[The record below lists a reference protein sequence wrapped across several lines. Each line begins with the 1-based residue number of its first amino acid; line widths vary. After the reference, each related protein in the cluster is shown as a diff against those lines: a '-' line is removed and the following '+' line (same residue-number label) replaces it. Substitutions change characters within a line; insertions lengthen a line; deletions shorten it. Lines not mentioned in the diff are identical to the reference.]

1 MAAGRGYAVA
11 AMAKKHASMIG
22 VDDVLPHWRYLVEA
36 IGERRAGS
44 EGEWK
49 ASQYIA
55 EQFAAAGLQNVR
67 LEPFECMMLKNV
79 AALVEVRDGDEWKDV
94 PCEVLVGSPST
105 RPSDKPKEL
114 ELVWMEMPEQ
124 LARLKKGSMKGKALG
139 VFGPLAADSAGH
151 AAIVASG
158 AHIVV
163 WVDDRLPFKWAKAD
177 GIIPLW
183 AERHG
188 VLPTVAVPFRQA
200 YDWRVRGLDRIR
212 ACVETELV
220 KATSHNVVADLPGK
234 REDAGLIAVG
244 CHHDTQ
250 VGNAGAD
257 DNASG
262 VVAVIAMAAALAK
275 QAQEKEFTRTV
286 RFIAFGTEEQLSVGS
301 KAYVMNHQREMA
313 RHALMVNLDSVSSAL
328 GHTEMLV
335 AGTVDLEKW
344 AKTVLREDDLAVRV
358 SYEVTP
364 FSDHFPFTAMGVP
377 ALWFYRPNC
386 AGGRWQHHSIHDTIE
401 NASAE
406 ALCTVASGVGSMV
419 ARAAALQKFP
429 FPRRFR
435 TEQVGI
441 IRRYAADLYG
451 I

>member
-1 MAAGRGYAVA
+1 
-11 AMAKKHASMIG
+11 MAKKNRGAMVG
-22 VDDVLPHWRYLVEA
+22 VDDVVMPWRHLVET
-36 IGERRAGS
+36 IGERRAGGD
-44 EGEWK
+44 GEWD

-67 LEPFECMMLKNV
+67 LEPFECMTLKH
-79 AALVEVRDGDEWKDV
+79 ARAIVEVRDGGEWKDV

-105 RPSDKPKEL
+105 RPPDKPKEL
-114 ELVWMEMPEQ
+114 ELVWVEMPEQ
-124 LARLKKGSMKGKALG
+124 VTRLKKGSMKGKALG
-139 VFGPLAADSAGH
+139 VFGPLATDSAGH

-158 AHIVV
+158 AHVVV

-177 GIIPLW
+177 GIIPAW
-183 AERHG
+183 IERHG
-188 VLPTVAVPFRQA
+188 VLPTVAAPFRQA

-212 ACVETELV
+212 VCVETDLV

-234 REDAGLIAVG
+234 REDAGMVAIG

-262 VVAVIAMAAALAK
+262 VVAVMALASALAK
-275 QAQEKEFTRTV
+275 AAGEKEFTRTI
-286 RFIAFGTEEQLSVGS
+286 RFIAFGAEEQLSVGS
-301 KAYVMNHQREMA
+301 RAYVLNHQREMN
-313 RHALMVNLDSVSSAL
+313 RHALMVNLDSIASAL

-335 AGTVDLEKW
+335 AGTPDLEKW
-344 AKTVLREDDLAVRV
+344 ARTVLREEELAVRV

-401 NASAE
+401 NASPE
-406 ALCTVASGVGSMV
+406 ALAAVAGGVGSLV

-435 TEQVGI
+435 SEQAGV
-441 IRRYAADLYG
+441 IRKYAADLFG
-451 I
+451 L